1 MKKEKLSQV
10 LSGVILVVLGILIA
24 IFGAANV
31 LDTYFGI
38 IACVAG
44 ALLLCYAIYLLV
56 KKQAVVPS
64 TFILP
69 CVLLAVGICLFTP
82 WLSVGFVFDFL
93 AVIAIG
99 AGAGLIF
106 FGAYLIAKKNVFGGI
121 LNIAVGAVVLTLA
134 VLYKAVPEFA
144 KAFWI
149 IIGVLVAVYGVLM
162 IVSAFLGKKK

>member
-1 MKKEKLSQV
+1 MKKKKLSQV

-24 IFGAANV
+24 VFGAAQTLNI
-31 LDTYFGI
+31 YFGI

-44 ALLLCYAIYLLV
+44 ALLLAYAIYLLV

-82 WLSVGFVFDFL
+82 WLGVEFIFDFL

-106 FGAYLIAKKNVFGGI
+106 YGAYLIAKKNVFGGI
-121 LNIAVGAVVLTLA
+121 LNIVIGAVVLTLA
-134 VLYKAVPEFA
+134 VLYKAVPKFQN
-144 KAFWI
+144 AFWI

-162 IVSAFLGKKK
+162 IVSAFIGKKK